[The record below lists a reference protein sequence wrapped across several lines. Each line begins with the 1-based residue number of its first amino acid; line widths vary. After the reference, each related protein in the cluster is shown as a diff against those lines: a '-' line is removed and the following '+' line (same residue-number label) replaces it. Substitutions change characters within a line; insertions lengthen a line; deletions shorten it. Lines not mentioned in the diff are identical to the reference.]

1 MKVLIVDDN
10 VAIQE
15 IVSEILSAEDY
26 DTLAVGNAKDALD
39 YTRSF
44 HPDLIL
50 LDINLPD
57 MDGWSILRRLKADG
71 LTENL
76 KVIMFTADVDIGSD
90 IFGLQDVVSG
100 YIRKPFKGAELIEK
114 IQTVVG
120 QPASDKTKSKF
131 SLKGLF
137 AKKENTVQNG
147 LEKSFRLE
155 EGKAYIFQEK
165 KPQAIFD
172 AAAFYVSKK
181 VPTLIVT
188 GDHPK
193 TIRERWKLDETPI
206 IWLTTRTGKAFVD
219 PSKLGSLTSII
230 AEFIENS
237 KKAVIILEGI
247 PLLIINND
255 FNQVLK
261 MIHQVMDLLIES
273 QSTLVISIDPRLMQ
287 EKDLA
292 LLERNME
299 TRKMEER
306 NPSLV

>member
-10 VAIQE
+10 IAIQE
-15 IVSEILSAEDY
+15 IVSEILSAESY
-26 DTLAVGNAKDALD
+26 ETLAVGNAKDALD
-39 YTRSF
+39 YVRSF
-44 HPDLIL
+44 RPELIL
-50 LDINLPD
+50 LDVNLPD
-57 MDGWSILRRLKADG
+57 MDGWSILRRLKDDG
-71 LTENL
+71 LTGNL
-76 KVIMFTADVDIGSD
+76 KVIMFTADMDIGTD

-114 IQTVVG
+114 IQGVMG
-120 QPASDKTKSKF
+120 QQTTDKSKGKF

-137 AKKENTVQNG
+137 AKKDGSSPNG
-147 LEKSFRLE
+147 SEKAMRLE

-172 AAAFYVSKK
+172 AAAMYVAKGS
-181 VPTLIVT
+181 PALLIT

-193 TIRERWKLDETPI
+193 NIRERWKLDETPI
-206 IWLTTRTGKAFVD
+206 IWLTTRSGKAFVD

-230 AEFIENS
+230 TEFMEHS
-237 KKAVIILEGI
+237 KKAIIVLEGL
-247 PLLIINND
+247 PLLILNND

-261 MIHQVMDLLIES
+261 MVHQIMDMLVEAQSVLL
-273 QSTLVISIDPRLMQ
+273 ISIDPRLME

-299 TRKMEER
+299 TRKIEE
-306 NPSLV
+306 

>member
-10 VAIQE
+10 IAIQE
-15 IVSEILSAEDY
+15 IVSEILSTESY

-39 YTRSF
+39 YVRSF
-44 HPDLIL
+44 QPDLIL

-57 MDGWSILRRLKADG
+57 MDGWSILRRLKVDG
-71 LTENL
+71 LTEGL
-76 KVIMFTADVDIGSD
+76 KVIMFTADIDIGSD

-114 IQTVVG
+114 IQSVMG
-120 QPASDKTKSKF
+120 QSSSDKSKSKF
-131 SLKGLF
+131 SIRGLF
-137 AKKENTVQNG
+137 AKKETAVQSS

-165 KPQAIFD
+165 KPQAIYD
-172 AAAFYVSKK
+172 AAAFNVSRG
-181 VPTLIVT
+181 VPTLIIT

-206 IWLTTRTGKAFVD
+206 IWLTTRTGKTFVD

-230 AEFIENS
+230 TEFVENS
-237 KKAVIILEGI
+237 KKAIIILDGL
-247 PLLIINND
+247 PLLILNND

-261 MIHQVMDLLIES
+261 MIHQVMDLLMDR
-273 QSTLVISIDPRLMQ
+273 QSTLAISLDPRLMQ

-299 TRKMEER
+299 TRKMEE
-306 NPSLV
+306 

>member
-10 VAIQE
+10 IAIQE
-15 IVSEILSAEDY
+15 IVSEILSTESY

-39 YTRSF
+39 YVRSF
-44 HPDLIL
+44 QPDLIL

-57 MDGWSILRRLKADG
+57 MDGWSILRRLKVDG
-71 LTENL
+71 LTEGL
-76 KVIMFTADVDIGSD
+76 KVIMFTADIDIGSD

-114 IQTVVG
+114 IQSVMG
-120 QPASDKTKSKF
+120 QSSSDKSKSKF
-131 SLKGLF
+131 SIRGLF
-137 AKKENTVQNG
+137 AKKETAVQSS

-165 KPQAIFD
+165 KPQAIYD
-172 AAAFYVSKK
+172 AAAFNVSRG
-181 VPTLIVT
+181 VPTLIIT

-206 IWLTTRTGKAFVD
+206 ICLTTRTGKTFVD

-230 AEFIENS
+230 TEFVENS
-237 KKAVIILEGI
+237 KKAIIILDGL
-247 PLLIINND
+247 PLLILNND

-261 MIHQVMDLLIES
+261 MIHQVMDLLMDR
-273 QSTLVISIDPRLMQ
+273 QSTLAISLDPRMMQ

-299 TRKMEER
+299 TRKMVE
-306 NPSLV
+306 

>member
-10 VAIQE
+10 IAIQE
-15 IVSEILSAEDY
+15 IVSEILSAENY
-26 DTLAVGNAKDALD
+26 ETLAVGNAKDALD
-39 YTRSF
+39 YVRSF
-44 HPDLIL
+44 RPELVL

-57 MDGWSILRRLKADG
+57 MDGWSILRRLKDDG
-71 LTENL
+71 LTGNL
-76 KVIMFTADVDIGSD
+76 KVIMFTADMDIGSD

-114 IQTVVG
+114 IQGVMGQQTV
-120 QPASDKTKSKF
+120 DKSKGKF

-137 AKKENTVQNG
+137 AKKEGVASNG
-147 LEKSFRLE
+147 GDKSMRLE

-172 AAAFYVSKK
+172 ATAMHVAKGS
-181 VPTLIVT
+181 PALIIT

-193 TIRERWKLDETPI
+193 NIRERWKLDETPI
-206 IWLTTRTGKAFVD
+206 IWLTTRSGKAFVD

-230 AEFIENS
+230 TEFMEHS
-237 KKAVIILEGI
+237 KKAVIVLEGL
-247 PLLIINND
+247 PLLILNND

-261 MIHQVMDLLIES
+261 MVHQIMDMLVEAQSVLL
-273 QSTLVISIDPRLMQ
+273 ISIDPRLME

-299 TRKMEER
+299 TRKIEE
-306 NPSLV
+306 